1 MAYKDFY
8 SRLPGVQS
16 TYNDG
21 SLATVSNRNSAFPK
35 ILVAAA
41 ASKGFTNRIYN
52 VDTLDAVLKEF
63 GEYSDVSNA
72 VQLVQNNGG
81 RNIDLVKVGAK
92 ESHFLITKLLSA
104 TSKEEE
110 IVIKITPKK
119 QGKVTINTLDV
130 EVLKSYKLALVPFK
144 KGNLYKQ
151 RVLLFQINGAK
162 ISDSIIYDSEMLLAK
177 NLLDFDI
184 EINNDIGVKHILF
197 TPGILKANTAKKIDD
212 VVSDI
217 AANKLDTASLLSLS
231 DYALKD
237 NDSNYVNAN
246 KIHKFNDVATDSVEL
261 DMDFYSLKTLNAV
274 SQDINE
280 IDNNQRYAGLEV
292 KINDLDYYE
301 ADMIYVDGAYAD
313 VQSVDLSTIPL
324 EEQVEYSTKYL
335 GYMWKYTYEGKP
347 YIFIFGNKTPF
358 SEKNVR
364 SAIETSSAD
373 SVITLSNFKDLSL
386 TLTPKQRELGD
397 LLNLVKI
404 VMHINDASIPAPV
417 LLTDK
422 YYKVETF
429 PNHEGLYEVH
439 ISLRTDVLVANDT
452 IETPFFTLSKTSNV
466 TFTEGESYRV
476 RPSYIHLSSDTDDER
491 ELSIF
496 LEENSIN
503 TDPFVLTPYD
513 LLGYLVPEAVLD
525 RLFTVSADNT
535 STTLVATNEEVREV
549 NFLHQAAFMAYRAS
563 NTTSQTIAFVPTLPP
578 PASNDGLRKWTGQSP
593 NYSIS
598 DSGEVLVTVEGSGI
612 QGSKLLFGS
621 PNYRNGVPFG
631 GVILTTGENLPNSEP
646 YGVDDQDEATDSK
659 GLPIDIGKHAV
670 VVGSWGSINNDLISS
685 YKLRA
690 FSQSNSFINLAPA
703 IMGRLTSLPVSEE
716 PIGPV
721 NGLVSGVSV
730 LGLNIPKSIL
740 NTLALGRVCMFD
752 QAGALSILR
761 TAALPSSD
769 YTRVST
775 IRCSNRILSNVR
787 SIALPFIGKSFAFT
801 KASIQQRID
810 GFMASEIKLGNIQS
824 YDPPVIR
831 ASRADE
837 IAGRMFISISFVPP
851 FSLETINVDLT
862 ILPPA

>member
-21 SLATVSNRNSAFPK
+21 SLATISTRNNAFPK

-41 ASKGFTNRIYN
+41 AAKGFTNRIYS

-81 RNIDLVKVGAK
+81 RNIDLVKIGAK

-104 TSKEEE
+104 SSKEEE

-119 QGKVTINTLDV
+119 QGKVAINSVDI

-151 RVLLFQINGAK
+151 RIFLFQINGAK
-162 ISDSIIYDSEMLLAK
+162 IADSIVYDSEMLLAK

-184 EINNDIGVKHILF
+184 EINNDVGVKYILF
-197 TPGILKANTAKKIDD
+197 TPGILKANTAKKIDE
-212 VVSDI
+212 VVTDI
-217 AANKLDTASLLSLS
+217 AANKLDTANLLTLS
-231 DYALKD
+231 DLVLKD
-237 NDSNYVNAN
+237 ESGAYVNAD
-246 KIHKFNDVATDSVEL
+246 KIHKFVDSTTDSVEL
-261 DMDFYSLKTLNAV
+261 DTDIYSLKALNAV
-274 SQDINE
+274 SQNISE

-313 VQSVDLSTIPL
+313 VQPVDLSAIPL
-324 EEQVEYSTKYL
+324 EEQIEYSTKYL
-335 GYMWKYTYEGKP
+335 GYMWKYVYEGKP
-347 YIFIFGNKTPF
+347 YTFIFGNKTPF
-358 SEKNVR
+358 SEQNVR
-364 SAIETSSAD
+364 SVVELPTSD
-373 SVITLSNFKDLSL
+373 SSITLSNFKDLVL
-386 TLTPKQRELGD
+386 TLTPKQRELGN
-397 LLNLVKI
+397 LLNLIKV
-404 VMHINDASIPAPV
+404 VMHINDGSIVQAAP
-417 LLTDK
+417 TDP

-429 PNHEGLYEVH
+429 PNYEGLYEVH
-439 ISLRTDVLVANDT
+439 ISLMTNVLAANDT
-452 IETPFFTLSKTSNV
+452 IVTPFFTLSKNENV
-466 TFTEGESYRV
+466 TFTEGETYRV
-476 RPSYIHLSSDTDDER
+476 RPSYIHFSSDTDDER

-496 LEENSIN
+496 LEENAIN

-513 LLGYLVPEAVLD
+513 LLGNLVPEAVLD
-525 RLFTVSADNT
+525 RLFTVSIDNN
-535 STTLVATNEEVREV
+535 STTLVANNEEVREI

-598 DSGEVLVTVEGSGI
+598 DSGEVLVTTDGSGI

-621 PNYRNGVPFG
+621 PNYRNGLPFG
-631 GVILTTGENLPNSEP
+631 GVILTTGENLPNAEP
-646 YGVDDQDEATDSK
+646 YGVDDEDEAIDSK

-670 VVGSWGSINNDLISS
+670 VVGSWGSINNDSITN
-685 YKLRA
+685 YRLRA

-703 IMGRLTSLPVSEE
+703 IMGKLTSLAVNEE

-775 IRCSNRILSNVR
+775 IRCSNRILNNIR
-787 SIALPFIGKSFAFT
+787 QIALPFIGKSFAFT
-801 KASIQQRID
+801 KASMQQRID

-824 YDPPVIR
+824 YNPPVIR

-837 IAGRMFISISFVPP
+837 IAGRMFISVSFVPP
-851 FSLETINVDLT
+851 FSLEAVNVDLT